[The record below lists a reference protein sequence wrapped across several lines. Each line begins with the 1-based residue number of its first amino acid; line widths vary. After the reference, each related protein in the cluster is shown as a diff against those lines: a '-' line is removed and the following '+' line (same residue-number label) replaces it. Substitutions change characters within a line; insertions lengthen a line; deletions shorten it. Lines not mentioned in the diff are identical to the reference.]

1 MNQWEN
7 DDSDIPQTK
16 QSVYKKLG
24 QFFFHIYQLNCFNK
38 HETSAASRCIL
49 VLFKWYGCPK
59 NQPQKVLVTHFIYL
73 FHVKTK

>member
-24 QFFFHIYQLNCFNK
+24 QFFVHIY
-38 HETSAASRCIL
+38 
-49 VLFKWYGCPK
+49 
-59 NQPQKVLVTHFIYL
+59 
-73 FHVKTK
+73 